1 MESWRVALISVLITI
16 AVFITIA
23 FIIGV
28 IQDSCETALNSSADV
43 VFTATAEY
51 YKKRING
58 EPFEMVKK
66 VNQNHP
72 LNGWFDQ
79 TL

>member
-28 IQDSCETALNSSADV
+28 IQTG
-43 VFTATAEY
+43 TAEVIKNELIDGY
-51 YKKRING
+51 CSNI
-58 EPFEMVKK
+58 
-66 VNQNHP
+66 P
-72 LNGWFDQ
+72 LTDARDMEVCND
-79 TL
+79 